1 MQVCARPAFMHML
14 RRLGVSRRVP
24 VQLPSRP
31 GITGLSSVVHLDESG
46 VVAAQVHVKHRV
58 RAVQQLVPCTQ
69 PPHTLSKR
77 HNRTAT
83 NSVVAHL
90 HSPREALGRTVER
103 EERATLHSDR
113 VLPRAGG
120 VLAPMRRRCAV
131 ARRMEGVVHD
141 GDVDVALFATAV
153 RVTAQ
158 ADRCL

>member
-58 RAVQQLVPCTQ
+58 RAVQQLVPCAQ
-69 PPHTLSKR
+69 PPQPLSSQPSQP
-77 HNRTAT
+77 
-83 NSVVAHL
+83 NSAVAHL
-90 HSPREALGRTVER
+90 HFPREALGRTVER
-103 EERATLHSDR
+103 EERAALHSDR
-113 VLPRAGG
+113 VLPRTSG
-120 VLAPMRRRCAV
+120 VLPPVRRRCAV
-131 ARRMEGVVHD
+131 PRRVECVVHD